1 MTAKKTTA
9 KRTVKKATAR
19 KTTPPPARARMS
31 GAKII
36 DQAGAP
42 VDEVVAEDTVDEA
55 AVMPSEDAPE
65 ADEAAPTALAT
76 IDLALSH
83 RGNRTGKTH
92 PVRVQRPTETQ
103 LVWFEAAAHRF
114 DLAMEAWKEGAAL
127 GAGER
132 GEVYNDALNA
142 MNVFV
147 ATRLDRA
154 WVSQAMASGI
164 LELDAVIEGI
174 HQAKDVL
181 DLNPTGAST
190 GADIVVP

>member
-1 MTAKKTTA
+1 MSTAKKPAA
-9 KRTVKKATAR
+9 KKVVKKATAR
-19 KTTPPPARARMS
+19 KAPAARARMS
-31 GAKII
+31 GPKII

-42 VDEVVAEDTVDEA
+42 VDEDVVEDVVDE
-55 AVMPSEDAPE
+55 P
-65 ADEAAPTALAT
+65 EAAPVDEGAEETPAALAT
-76 IDLALSH
+76 IDLALSQ
-83 RGNRTGKTH
+83 RGKRTGATH

-114 DLAMEAWKEGAAL
+114 DLAMEAWKEGASL

-154 WVSQAMASGI
+154 WVSNAMASGI

-181 DLNPTGAST
+181 DLAPQGASA

>member
-1 MTAKKTTA
+1 VSTPKKATPV

-19 KTTPPPARARMS
+19 KTTPPARARMS
-31 GAKII
+31 GPKVI
-36 DQAGAP
+36 DQGGAP
-42 VDEVVAEDTVDEA
+42 VDEVVADDTVA
-55 AVMPSEDAPE
+55 EDAPE
-65 ADEAAPTALAT
+65 VDQAPPALAT

-83 RGNRTGKTH
+83 RGKRTGATH

-154 WVSQAMASGI
+154 WVSQAMSSGI
-164 LELDAVIEGI
+164 LELDAVIDGI

-181 DLNPTGAST
+181 DLAPTGASA

>member
-1 MTAKKTTA
+1 VSTPKKATV

-19 KTTPPPARARMS
+19 KTTPPARARMS
-31 GAKII
+31 GPAVI

-42 VDEVVAEDTVDEA
+42 VDEVIADDTVDEA
-55 AVMPSEDAPE
+55 EGAAEVD
-65 ADEAAPTALAT
+65 DAAPAALAT

-83 RGNRTGKTH
+83 RGKRTGKTH

-181 DLNPTGAST
+181 DLAPTGASA

>member
-1 MTAKKTTA
+1 VTAKKTAA
-9 KRTVKKATAR
+9 KKTVKKAAR
-19 KTTPPPARARMS
+19 PRALTEAEAVAVASEEVKRIITED
-31 GAKII
+31 GATI
-36 DQAGAP
+36 G
-42 VDEVVAEDTVDEA
+42 EDTATDEDTA
-55 AVMPSEDAPE
+55 AAL
-65 ADEAAPTALAT
+65 PTVN
-76 IDLALSH
+76 LALSH
-83 RGNRTGKTH
+83 RGTRTGATH
-92 PVRVQRPTETQ
+92 PVRVHRPTETQ

-147 ATRLDRA
+147 ATRFDRM
-154 WVSQAMASGI
+154 WVSQAMASGL

-181 DLNPTGAST
+181 DLAPGAGT

>member
-1 MTAKKTTA
+1 MTAKKTTV
-9 KRTVKKATAR
+9 KKTVKKATAR
-19 KTTPPPARARMS
+19 KTTPPARARMS
-31 GAKII
+31 GPKII

-42 VDEVVAEDTVDEA
+42 VDEDVADAPVDEA
-55 AVMPSEDAPE
+55 P
-65 ADEAAPTALAT
+65 EAAPEVEAEQAPAALAT

-83 RGNRTGKTH
+83 RGKRTGATQ

-127 GAGER
+127 DNVER

-147 ATRLDRA
+147 ATRHDRA
-154 WVSQAMASGI
+154 WISKAMAEGI
-164 LELDAVIEGI
+164 LELDAVIDGI

-181 DLNPTGAST
+181 DLSPTGASA

>member
-1 MTAKKTTA
+1 MSTPKKTAKKTT
-9 KRTVKKATAR
+9 TAR
-19 KTTPPPARARMS
+19 ARKAAPPARVRARLAS
-31 GAKII
+31 PSVI
-36 DQAGAP
+36 DEDGTPVASAP
-42 VDEVVAEDTVDEA
+42 KAEET
-55 AVMPSEDAPE
+55 PE
-65 ADEAAPTALAT
+65 APPQAEETPEPTLAT

-83 RGNRTGKTH
+83 RGKRTGQSH
-92 PVRVQRPTETQ
+92 PVRVIRPTETQ

-114 DLAMEAWKEGAAL
+114 DLAMEAWKEGADM

-147 ATRLDRA
+147 ATRHDRA
-154 WVSQAMASGI
+154 WVSNAMASGI

-181 DLNPTGAST
+181 DLAPANGSAA
-190 GADIVVP
+190 GADIVVA